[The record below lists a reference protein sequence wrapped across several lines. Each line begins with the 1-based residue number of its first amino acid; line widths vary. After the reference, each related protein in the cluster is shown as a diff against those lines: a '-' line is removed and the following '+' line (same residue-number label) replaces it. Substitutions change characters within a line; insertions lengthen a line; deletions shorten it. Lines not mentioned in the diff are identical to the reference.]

1 MDSAT
6 KIPTSAAMDD
16 AVCEVGPCAPRP
28 WVGPREGTVPLVSL
42 IAALAP
48 PADATALILIG
59 DDGYRQELS
68 LAAVRD
74 ADALVVTAPDGT
86 RRVIFPGQR
95 PRQWVKGLVGIE
107 VR

>member
-1 MDSAT
+1 MDTET
-6 KIPTSAAMDD
+6 KLPAIDD
-16 AVCEVGPCAPRP
+16 AACEVGPCAPRP
-28 WVGPREGTVPLVSL
+28 WVGPREGTTPLVAL

-48 PADATALILIG
+48 PADATQVILIG

-74 ADALVVTAPDGT
+74 ATAALVVTASDGT
-86 RRVIFPGQR
+86 RRVIFPDGR

>member
-1 MDSAT
+1 MDSET
-6 KIPTSAAMDD
+6 KLPILGDAAC
-16 AVCEVGPCAPRP
+16 AVGPCAPRP
-28 WVGPREGTVPLVSL
+28 WAGPREGAITLVSL

-48 PADATALILIG
+48 SADATALVLIG

-74 ADALVVTAPDGT
+74 AANALVVTAPDGT
-86 RRVIFPGQR
+86 RRVIFPGER
-95 PRQWVKGLVGIE
+95 PRQWVKGLVSIE